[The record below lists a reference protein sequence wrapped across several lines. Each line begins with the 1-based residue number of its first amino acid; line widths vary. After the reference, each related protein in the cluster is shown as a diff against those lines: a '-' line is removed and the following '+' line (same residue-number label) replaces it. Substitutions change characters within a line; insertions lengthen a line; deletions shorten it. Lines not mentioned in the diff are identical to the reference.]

1 MIDAV
6 LEDIIGVA
14 EAPPALADGYAA
26 QADWDPRT
34 ADGYVYIVLRPQ
46 RIQAKGCQRT
56 QRSDIDARRS
66 LGRLECRSAPQP
78 LNAA

>member
-34 ADGYVYIVLRPQ
+34 ATGTCTSCFD
-46 RIQAKGCQRT
+46 
-56 QRSDIDARRS
+56 
-66 LGRLECRSAPQP
+66 
-78 LNAA
+78 LNASRHGGKATNSAVGH